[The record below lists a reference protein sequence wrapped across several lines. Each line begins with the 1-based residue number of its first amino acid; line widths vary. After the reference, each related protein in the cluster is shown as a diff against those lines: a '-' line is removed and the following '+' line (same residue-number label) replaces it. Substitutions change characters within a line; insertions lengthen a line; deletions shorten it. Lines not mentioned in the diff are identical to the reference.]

1 MMKKFSELGV
11 TVQDERKMFNCSQV
25 SISDVLNCEII
36 VEDFIPDVKTSHG
49 EGRYLVKFKH
59 RYGRIFKISR
69 IDGGIIMDIFEEN
82 CDTENNCTVSY
93 FWKGLALFLLGVIIG
108 LFVSPIKKGVT
119 IGCNNKIDKGGCN
132 DHFDPDEYY
141 DDYDFDD
148 DEDDFDN
155 DGVKF

>member
-59 RYGRIFKISR
+59 SNGADGHKRSFFK
-69 IDGGIIMDIFEEN
+69 EN
-82 CDTENNCTVSY
+82 FGS
-93 FWKGLALFLLGVIIG
+93 
-108 LFVSPIKKGVT
+108 
-119 IGCNNKIDKGGCN
+119 
-132 DHFDPDEYY
+132 DPQRRFPFQHY
-141 DDYDFDD
+141 D
-148 DEDDFDN
+148 
-155 DGVKF
+155 